1 MSTLEKNLY
10 KLVQVEP
17 VSPINKP
24 IANRSYRGLSTV
36 DENKEFKKFDV
47 AIIKQDILNHLYIRI
62 GEKLENPEFG
72 NIIWDVLYEPFT
84 DTLKQSIIQNL
95 TEIVGSD
102 PRVTVDAIN
111 VDSYESGIQVEFEVT
126 YLEYNISEFLQ
137 LEFDRNNGLI

>member
-72 NIIWDVLYEPFT
+72 NIIWDVLCEPFT

-137 LEFDRNNGLI
+137 LEFDRDNGLI

>member
-17 VSPINKP
+17 KSPINNP

-36 DENKEFKKFDV
+36 DANKDFRKFDV
-47 AIIKQDILNHLYIRI
+47 AIIKQDILNHLYIRA

-72 NIIWDVLYEPFT
+72 NIIWDVLFEPFT
-84 DTLKQSIIQNL
+84 DTLQHSIIQNL
-95 TEIVGSD
+95 NEIVGSD
-102 PRVTVDAIN
+102 PRVTIDAIN

-137 LEFDRNNGLI
+137 LEFDRDNGLI